1 MYDPVAFTIP
11 EAIDLDG
18 HVVATYLYQTSS
30 RASIHKLAAALSEEQ
45 SSGTWVTLPH
55 ETETVRGRHVGK
67 ILSIWEVPDHEV
79 ELPPDLAVRDWVIQ
93 IAYPVHNFGPQIPL
107 MLTTVIGNIASAG
120 RLRLLDVAFP
130 RSYTDQF
137 TGPRLGIAGV
147 RERLGVPARPLLNVM
162 IKPSIGLTPE
172 ESGKAFFEA
181 ARGGSDAIK
190 DDELVVSHPWSHFLD
205 RVRTHMAAA
214 RAAEEETGEKTL
226 YFCNITDRPD
236 RLMDNAHRAL
246 DAGVNALMVN
256 YLVVGVSMLA
266 DAPDIDVPILAHLDF
281 SGAIYGDPW
290 SGVASHLVLGKLP
303 RLAGA
308 DLVVYPSPYGK
319 FPFLVE
325 RHLRIATALTSPF
338 HGIRPAWP
346 MPGGGVHPGMVPTL
360 HGDLGNDF
368 AVGAGGAVHGH
379 PQGPAAGARALR
391 QAIDA
396 VVAGRS
402 LGEAA
407 EEHPELRAALQVWG
421 GPTGGRGIYDLME
434 AGAAPAPAT
443 TPAAAST

>member
-11 EAIDLDG
+11 EGIDLEG
-18 HVVATYLYQTSS
+18 HVVATYLYETAAG
-30 RASIHKLAAALSEEQ
+30 ASIHKLATALSEEQ

-55 ETETVRGRHVGK
+55 ETEAVRGRHVGK
-67 ILSIWEVPDHEV
+67 IVSIWEVPDHEV
-79 ELPPDLAVRDWVIQ
+79 EVPADRVVRDWVLQ

-120 RLRLLDVAFP
+120 RLRLLDLHFP
-130 RSYTDQF
+130 RSYTSQF
-137 TGPRLGIAGV
+137 KGPKFGIAGI
-147 RERLGVPARPLLNVM
+147 RSLLGVPTRPLLNVM
-162 IKPSIGLTPE
+162 IKPSIGLTAD
-172 ESGKAFFEA
+172 ESGQAFFQA
-181 ARGGSDAIK
+181 ARGGADAIK
-190 DDELVVSHPWSHFLD
+190 DDELVVSHPWSPLLD

-236 RLMDNAHRAL
+236 RLVENARRAL
-246 DAGVNALMVN
+246 EAGANALMVN
-256 YLVVGVSMLA
+256 YLVVGISALSVLA
-266 DAPDIDVPILAHLDF
+266 DDPEINVPILAHLDF

-325 RHLRIATALTSPF
+325 RHLRIAASLTSPF
-338 HGIRPAWP
+338 HDIRPIWP
-346 MPGGGVHPGMVPTL
+346 MPGGGVHPGMVPIL

-368 AVGAGGAVHGH
+368 MVGAGGAVHGH
-379 PQGPAAGARALR
+379 PQGAAAGARALR

-396 VVAGRS
+396 VVAGRA
-402 LGEAA
+402 LGEVA
-407 EEHPELRAALQVWG
+407 EEHPELRAALQTWG
-421 GPTGGRGIYDLME
+421 GGTGARRIYDLME
-434 AGAAPAPAT
+434 ASAVPTVAAT
-443 TPAAAST
+443 SG